1 MTRLMLDNRNLPA
14 AAETARQM
22 LSAWEG
28 CNETEI
34 KIDAALAAAE
44 SGGANRRAAVAS
56 LGEGWIGEEA
66 LAIGLYSA
74 TVGGSFPEVFLD
86 CCQSRRRQRLYR
98 FNSRSALWYQ
108 QRPFGHAE
116 SMGPEAGCSEYPAG
130 TSKRNVWLKR

>member
-34 KIDAALAAAE
+34 KIDAALAE
-44 SGGANRRAAVAS
+44 GGGANRRAAVAS

-66 LAIGLYSA
+66 LAIGLYSP
-74 TVGGSFPEVFLD
+74 TVGGSFPEVLSIAANHDGDSDSTASIAGQLYGISKGLSDMPNQWVRRLD
-86 CCQSRRRQRLYR
+86 VLSILLGLVRET
-98 FNSRSALWYQ
+98 
-108 QRPFGHAE
+108 FG
-116 SMGPEAGCSEYPAG
+116 
-130 TSKRNVWLKR
+130 